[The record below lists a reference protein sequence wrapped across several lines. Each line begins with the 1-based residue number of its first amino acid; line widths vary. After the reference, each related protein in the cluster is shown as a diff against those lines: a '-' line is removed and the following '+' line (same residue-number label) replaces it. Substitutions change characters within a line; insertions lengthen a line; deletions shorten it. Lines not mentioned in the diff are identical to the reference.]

1 MQECLKN
8 HYVFHQHRS
17 KSSTFDENPCRFLR
31 KTHFFHWI
39 DVLYEKCFTKRKT
52 SNVFQKTRA
61 RTQVHSGPLDFLEFS
76 ILRYVCVFCV
86 GLGTFSVI
94 LLHFPQKYR
103 CVPKIG
109 FPARILMNI
118 CIFLLFSSGVSL
130 CT

>member
-1 MQECLKN
+1 MLTDDKKQANVQVDLTQADTVLCEKC
-8 HYVFHQHRS
+8 
-17 KSSTFDENPCRFLR
+17 SSTA
-31 KTHFFHWI
+31 KM
-39 DVLYEKCFTKRKT
+39 

-61 RTQVHSGPLDFLEFS
+61 RTPVHSGPLDFLGFS

-109 FPARILMNI
+109 FPAGILMNMYFLI
-118 CIFLLFSSGVSL
+118 VFIWSIVVYLKLGSRLTFLLTFSLTFV
-130 CT
+130 